1 MVDNYTRD
9 ELEHIVETSN
19 SMREVIEK
27 LGYKTKNG
35 SNSKTVKNKL
45 DFYNISYNKFT
56 FNKGIKREH
65 KDVFCVNS
73 TVTQAVLREWFKK
86 EYGEPLHCDICG
98 QPVLWNEKPLTMI
111 LDHIDGDNHNN
122 QLDNLRWICPNCN
135 SQLDTFAGRNNKSR
149 HAKNGK
155 IQYMSVND
163 RKNNVK
169 ICPICNINEISISST
184 MCIDCYHKKISE
196 HIPPKEDL
204 EKLIYNT
211 PFTKIGEMYG
221 VTDNTVRKWCK
232 KYGLPFRYGELYK
245 MRA

>member
-1 MVDNYTRD
+1 MVDNYSKD

-35 SNSKTVKNKL
+35 SNAKTVKNKL

-56 FNKGIKREH
+56 FNKGIKREY
-65 KDVFCVNS
+65 KDVFCANS
-73 TVTQAVLREWFKK
+73 TVTQTVLRRWYKK
-86 EYGEPLHCDICG
+86 EYGDPSHCDICS
-98 QPVLWNEKPLTMI
+98 QPILWNEKPLTMI

-122 QLDNLRWICPNCN
+122 QINNLRWICPNCN
-135 SQLDTFAGRNNKSR
+135 SQLDTFTGRNTKSR
-149 HAKNGK
+149 YMKDGK
-155 IQYMSVND
+155 IQYISVND
-163 RKNNVK
+163 RKKNMK
-169 ICPICNINEISISST
+169 ICPVCNINEISIKSK

-196 HIPPKEDL
+196 HIPSKEDL

-211 PFTKIGEMYG
+211 PFTKIGEMYD
-221 VTDNTVRKWCK
+221 VSDNTVRKWCK